1 MKETLLEKKI
11 IEVLTATLKD
21 IPFIKILSVKEES
34 NVMNVGLVDA
44 SIRVK
49 VGKGNPKLLVLEI
62 KNSGQPRIIREAVN
76 QLFRVQ
82 SKRPGSYGIIAAPYI
97 SPVSAAICKQ
107 EGIGYMDLAGNCR
120 ISFNE
125 VYINREGIKNPFAV
139 KRDLRSIYS
148 PRAARVLRVLLNAPK
163 QYWKVG
169 PLAKEAAVSIGQI
182 ANVKKLL
189 NNREW
194 ILEGEDGFRLTA
206 PVELLTEWAENYSF
220 RKNRVLDFYSMEDAA
235 TKEIE
240 LAHFCSDHKIPFAL
254 TGLSGAA
261 HVHPGIRFQRAM
273 VYIGAIDEKIIS
285 KFGLKSVATGA
296 NISIL
301 LPYDEG
307 VFYKTTDYEGL
318 PVVSP
323 IQLYLDLKS
332 FKGRGEE
339 AAQTIF
345 ERILKPAWQ

>member
-1 MKETLLEKKI
+1 MKKDSLENKI
-11 IEVLTATLKD
+11 ISVLTATLKD
-21 IPFIKILSVKEES
+21 IPFIKIQSVKEES
-34 NVMNVGLVDA
+34 KVMNVGFIDA

-49 VGKGNPKLLVLEI
+49 VAKGKSKLLVLEI

-82 SKRPGSYGIIAAPYI
+82 SKMPDSYGIVAAPYI
-97 SPVSAAICKQ
+97 SPVSAAICRQ
-107 EGIGYMDLAGNCR
+107 EGVGYMDLAGNCR

-125 VYINREGIKNPFAV
+125 IYINREGIKNPFAI

-148 PRAARVLRVLLNAPK
+148 PRAARVLRVLLNGPK
-163 QYWKVG
+163 KYWKVE
-169 PLAKEAAVSIGQI
+169 PLAKEALVSLGQV

-189 NNREW
+189 KNREW
-194 ILEGEDGFRLTA
+194 IKEGESGFHLTA
-206 PVELLTEWAENYSF
+206 PIELMAEWAENYSF

-235 TKEIE
+235 IKEIE
-240 LAHFCSDHKIPFAL
+240 LAHFCSEHKIPFAL

-261 HVHPGIRFQRAM
+261 HVQPGIRFQRSM
-273 VYIGAIDEKIIS
+273 IYIGAIDEKTIS
-285 KFGLKSVATGA
+285 KFGLKTVATGA

-301 LPYDEG
+301 IPYDEG

-323 IQLYLDLKS
+323 VQL
-332 FKGRGEE
+332 
-339 AAQTIF
+339 
-345 ERILKPAWQ
+345 